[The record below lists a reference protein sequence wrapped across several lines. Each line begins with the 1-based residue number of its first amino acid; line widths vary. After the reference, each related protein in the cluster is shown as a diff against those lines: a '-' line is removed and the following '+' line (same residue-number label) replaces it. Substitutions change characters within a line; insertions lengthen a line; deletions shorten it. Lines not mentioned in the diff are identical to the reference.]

1 MTSVFFQQFY
11 LNCLAHAS
19 YFIADGGEAAVVDPQ
34 RDVQQYI
41 EVAAWIGAKIKYVI
55 ETHLHADFVSGHRE
69 LAARTG
75 ATIVFGARAAAEL
88 PHRSVSDGSVLP
100 LGSVE
105 LRALETP
112 GHTPESIC
120 WVVVEKGRPTKVL
133 TGDTLF
139 IGDVGRPDLAGARGF
154 TPEQMAGMLFDSLHT
169 KLLTLPDDVE
179 VWPAHGAGSACGRN
193 ISKET
198 SSSIGIQRLT
208 NYALRPMPR
217 EEFIGMMTAGLT
229 PPPRYFP
236 RDVEIN
242 RRGARSL
249 AEVNASLLT
258 PEEAREAIERG
269 AVVLDVRD
277 GTSFGAGHVQGALNI
292 GLNGQFASWAGA
304 LLSMDVPLILVAAN
318 DDAATE
324 AVMRLA
330 RVGFENAI
338 GYITSFEGFPEAAIP
353 QITVRDLA
361 ASPRFV
367 LDVRGRGEYASGHV
381 PGARN
386 VPLDELPSRLDE
398 VPRDDAMAVTCAGGY
413 RSSAACSLLASAG
426 FTNIVNVMGG
436 TGAWVREGL
445 AVES

>member
-1 MTSVFFQQFY
+1 
-11 LNCLAHAS
+11 
-19 YFIADGGEAAVVDPQ
+19 
-34 RDVQQYI
+34 
-41 EVAAWIGAKIKYVI
+41 
-55 ETHLHADFVSGHRE
+55 

-75 ATIVFGARAAAEL
+75 ATIVFGARAGAAF
-88 PHRSVSDGSVLP
+88 PHRGVSDGTVLP

-120 WVVVEKGRPTKVL
+120 WVVLEKGLPIKVL

-169 KLLTLPDDVE
+169 KILTLPDDVE

-198 SSSIGIQRLT
+198 SSTIGVQRLT

-236 RDVEIN
+236 HDVEIN
-242 RRGARSL
+242 RRGARPL
-249 AEVNASLLT
+249 AEVNAAPMT
-258 PEEAREAIERG
+258 PDEARTALERG
-269 AVVLDVRD
+269 ATVLDVRD
-277 GTSFGAGHVQGALNI
+277 TTSFGAGHVQGAVNI
-292 GLNGQFASWAGA
+292 GLNGQFASWAGT
-304 LLSMDVPLILVAAN
+304 LLSMETPLVIVAAN
-318 DDAATE
+318 DDAAHE

-338 GYITSFEGFPEAAIP
+338 GYLTCLDGFPAREIP
-353 QITVRDLA
+353 QTSVRDLA
-361 ASPRFV
+361 ASPRHV
-367 LDVRGRGEYASGHV
+367 LDVRRRGEYAGGHV
-381 PGARN
+381 PGAKN
-386 VPLDELPSRLDE
+386 LPLEELPDRLDE
-398 VPRDDAMAVTCAGGY
+398 VPRDGALAVVCASGN
-413 RSSAACSLLASAG
+413 RSSTACSLLARAG
-426 FTNIVNVMGG
+426 FSDIANVMGG

-445 AVES
+445 ATEA